1 MRSDEA
7 VDGGLSCMPHA
18 CMSSGALTS
27 AWEWEGPAILDPTS
41 GVCLPTDPCRPP
53 VCVCWLLAEPQ
64 RNRI

>member
-27 AWEWEGPAILDPTS
+27 LGVGRTDDLGSYLRGLLAYRSLPPGR
-41 GVCLPTDPCRPP
+41 VCL
-53 VCVCWLLAEPQ
+53 LAAC
-64 RNRI
+64 